1 MVLAPWAWVLVVAH
15 EQLKLWEQG
24 LFWVLELSK
33 EEMGQRQGQ
42 QARLVQPLGERI
54 SHSVLERGEIETM
67 KLLLQISDSD
77 SE

>member
-1 MVLAPWAWVLVVAH
+1 MLAPWAWVLVVAH

-42 QARLVQPLGERI
+42 QARLQPLGERI
-54 SHSVLERGEIETM
+54 SHSVLERGEIERM
-67 KLLLQISDSD
+67 KQLVQILD
-77 SE
+77 SEQLN